1 MNEKA
6 HSGFTVD
13 IQAIYAKG
21 DAPKREQ
28 VSAAANVS
36 MEGFFTSVDMIADAM
51 ATTMVG
57 DVSCKA
63 LTLPPESIPAEE
75 GPC

>member
-1 MNEKA
+1 
-6 HSGFTVD
+6 
-13 IQAIYAKG
+13 
-21 DAPKREQ
+21 
-28 VSAAANVS
+28 